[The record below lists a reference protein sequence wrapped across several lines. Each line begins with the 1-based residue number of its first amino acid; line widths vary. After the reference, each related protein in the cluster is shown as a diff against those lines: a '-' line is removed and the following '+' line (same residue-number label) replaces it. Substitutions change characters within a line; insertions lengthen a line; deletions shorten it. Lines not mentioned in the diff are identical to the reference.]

1 MYILRS
7 TTSERVDQMGIK
19 KFGDAFSRAYV
30 PVKSLCDVVRG
41 KGIAL
46 DMHLFLYK
54 SIKALGHMTLTD
66 SSGVPTAGIN
76 NLLNLIPKLKKAGAS
91 KIIAVFDNPAG
102 GSPLKA
108 KECAKRHAA
117 GEVCRERARAEADED
132 IKAQLETRAWTIDAS
147 VITDAQHLLTLL
159 GVDSHVA
166 PAGWEA
172 EHYAAHLAATG
183 VVDMVLSDD
192 SDTVMFGAPKTL
204 MPRTIRVGKTTCKYV
219 LVDLAFLL
227 NAYGISIDELRRI
240 CVALGCDFAEKT
252 TGVGPVTALTRGK
265 NLTPTVEQKE
275 ALIHIAATPTG
286 RVEILSGKVNHV
298 EAAIWLSESKGFNYA
313 RVAKKLGVVITTTP
327 APVVLAP
334 PIDPQAGNL
343 AVL

>member
-1 MYILRS
+1 
-7 TTSERVDQMGIK
+7 MGIK
-19 KFGDAFSRAYV
+19 KFAEAFARAYV
-30 PVKSLCDVVRG
+30 PVKSLSDVVRG
-41 KGIAL
+41 RGVAL

-108 KECAKRHAA
+108 KECAKRHAT
-117 GEVCRERARAEADED
+117 GEACKERAQTEADED
-132 IKAQLETRAWTIDAS
+132 IKAQLETRAWTIDES

-166 PAGWEA
+166 PVGWEA
-172 EHYAAHLAATG
+172 EHYAARLAATG

-204 MPRTIRVGKTTCKYV
+204 MPRTVRVGKTTCKYV
-219 LVDLAFLL
+219 LVDLKFLL
-227 NAYGISIDELRRI
+227 DEYEITIDELRRI
-240 CVALGCDFAEKT
+240 CVALGGDFAEKT

-265 NLTPTVEQKE
+265 NLTPTVEQKG
-275 ALIHIAATPTG
+275 ALVHIAAVPTG
-286 RVEILSGKVNHV
+286 YVEILVGKSDSSQAVT
-298 EAAIWLSESKGFNYA
+298 WLSESKGFNYA
-313 RVAKKLGVVITTTP
+313 RVAKKLGVAMTAV
-327 APVVLAP
+327 APVIATIAP
-334 PIDPQAGNL
+334 MPFVYPDVATIL
-343 AVL
+343 